1 MNRPCTLCSDR
12 GKTTMCAQC
21 RAEARAFY
29 REAPSITGV
38 ALVTVVALLLTG
50 WFAGEVATGVHN
62 ARSID
67 IEATP

>member
-1 MNRPCTLCSDR
+1 MCT
-12 GKTTMCAQC
+12 QC